1 MTRLK
6 FNRLTVYDFVRT
18 GRFVFLTEEPII
30 LVSDQIIEQPSKT
43 FIVLDLQEKELR
55 RVNTMEEAENLFLEV
70 YPSFHKESV
79 KYFIHEIYK

>member
-6 FNRLTVYDFVRT
+6 FNQLIVHDVVRT

-30 LVSDQIIEQPSKT
+30 SVLDQIVEQPSKS
-43 FIVLDLQEKELR
+43 FIVLDLQEKELGT
-55 RVNTMEEAENLFLEV
+55 VNTIEEAENLFLEV

-79 KYFIHEIYK
+79 KHFIYEIYK